1 MAWYQLLG
9 HEREKKILQ
18 RAILEGRIAH
28 AYLLWGPEGI
38 GKDALAL
45 EFAKTVN
52 CEQPVIES
60 DSINSC
66 DQCKSCKQIDALSHQ
81 NLQFVHSM
89 PAGKASSKK
98 DEDPLA
104 SLSDEQIEEIKEQ
117 FALKAKDKYHSFS
130 VPNANQIKI
139 SSVRQAN
146 RNLALSGSGKGR
158 RILIIFAADEMSVES
173 ANAFLKNLEEP
184 HDNVTIFMITSRQDQ
199 ILQTIKSR
207 CQQIKCNRLSDEEVS
222 EGLQKFYGID
232 EINARIAATFGQGS
246 ITAAKN
252 MLDEDMK
259 DLRFGMIDLL
269 RSAMKKNV
277 FRVELLD
284 KITDLSAARDKNKLD
299 KALNI
304 LLIWMRDVAI
314 ASLSTDP
321 KVINIDQKDVIQKF
335 ANHYQGSDLSL
346 AILKIEAAIK
356 RIRQNINPQLALVT
370 LFLELRDI
378 FLDKTR

>member
-1 MAWYQLLG
+1 MAWYQILG

-18 RAILEGRIAH
+18 KAILEGRIAH
-28 AYLLWGPEGI
+28 AYLLWGPEGV
-38 GKDALAL
+38 GKDALAI
-45 EFAKTVN
+45 EFAKVVN
-52 CEQPVIES
+52 CEHQIREGDTVNAC
-60 DSINSC
+60 DS
-66 DQCKSCKQIDALSHQ
+66 CKNCKQIDALSHN
-81 NLQFVHSM
+81 NLQFVHAM
-89 PAGKASSKK
+89 PTGKSTAKK
-98 DEDPLA
+98 DENPLA
-104 SLSDEQIEEIKEQ
+104 SLSDEQMDEIKEQ
-117 FALKAKDKYHSFS
+117 FAFKAKDKYHPFS
-130 VPNANQIKI
+130 IANASQIKI
-139 SSVRQAN
+139 GSIRQAN
-146 RNLALSGSGKGR
+146 RNLALSGSGRGR
-158 RILIIFAADEMSVES
+158 RILMVFSADEMTVES

-207 CQQIKCNRLSDEEVS
+207 CQQIKCSRLSDEEVIES
-222 EGLQKFYGID
+222 LQNLYSID
-232 EINARIAATFGQGS
+232 EVNARIAAIFGQGS
-246 ITAAKN
+246 ITLAKN

-277 FRVELLD
+277 FRIELLD
-284 KITDLSAARDKNKLD
+284 KIDELTASRNKNKLD

-314 ASLSTDP
+314 SSVSDEP

-335 ANHYQGSDLSL
+335 ASHYKGKDLAL
-346 AILKIEAAIK
+346 TILKIEEAIK

-378 FLDKTR
+378 FLD